1 MREEM
6 RERSGHDAIDR
17 IGDLLWEIGGQEM
30 AVDATIRMA
39 ELKLEGQDPKKII
52 GDLVPEALEL
62 MEMIPNDTRDDAMQV
77 IGFWL
82 ADNVMYKGFACS
94 VITKIIE
101 PLARRIAD
109 LERANATLNAALA
122 IKETD

>member
-6 RERSGHDAIDR
+6 REGSGHDVLDR
-17 IGDLLWEIGGQEM
+17 LSDLLWKMGGQEM
-30 AVDATIRMA
+30 AVDATIKMA
-39 ELKLEGQDPKKII
+39 EMKLEGQNPKKII

-62 MEMIPNDTRDDAMQV
+62 MEMIPNDTRDAAMKV

-94 VITKIIE
+94 VITKIME